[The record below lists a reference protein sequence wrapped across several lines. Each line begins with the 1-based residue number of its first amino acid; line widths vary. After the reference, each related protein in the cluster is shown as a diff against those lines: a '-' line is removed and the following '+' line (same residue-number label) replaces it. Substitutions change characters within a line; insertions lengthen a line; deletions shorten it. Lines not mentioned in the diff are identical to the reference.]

1 MAILL
6 FSSCSQSETGAPKN
20 EKREMVLPVQIGKVI
35 VKDVVDEIRTVGNIV
50 AEQRVIITAEVGGR
64 IQTLSVEEGT
74 IVKVG
79 DRIALID
86 SREYRMEVE
95 RLKAEMQSAQKEY
108 EKQLS
113 GLRPEDQEKLQ
124 AQVKADQSALNLAL
138 KEQARMTQLVKEGV
152 VSQSLLDETDDK
164 VKRAKETLRSSQAAL
179 KAGSRSR
186 EEDVVQAQSGLD
198 SLTQRLRMA
207 KLNLS
212 KTEIVAPFD
221 GVIISKR
228 IEVGA
233 YAGSGTPVVE
243 MIGSSKLKAVLE
255 MPQSY
260 RPKLKKVSQA
270 EFHVEELGLKFVLN
284 KRLRSRVRVIP
295 DANIYSGNI
304 KVQIEIPDPNP
315 ALFPG
320 LTLEAWLK
328 FDTRRKVKH
337 VPSISLV
344 IGEQGTVVY
353 VMEDG
358 KAKLVPVQ
366 AFKERDGLVEIKD
379 FTRQLGPDTKLIMR
393 GSGAVFPGA
402 QVFPTNPEPKAEAP
416 FNAAEKDDSV
426 KPAKDSDT

>member
-1 MAILL
+1 
-6 FSSCSQSETGAPKN
+6 
-20 EKREMVLPVQIGKVI
+20 MVLPVQIGQVV

-50 AEQRVIITAEVGGR
+50 AEQRVIITAEVDGR
-64 IQTLSVEEGT
+64 IKSLPFEEGKH
-74 IVKVG
+74 VQAG
-79 DRIALID
+79 DRLAVID
-86 SREYRMEVE
+86 AREYRLEVE
-95 RLKAEMQSAQKEY
+95 RLEAEMMSSQKEY
-108 EKQLS
+108 EKRLS
-113 GLRPEDQEKLQ
+113 GLRPEDQEKLK
-124 AQVKADQSALNLAL
+124 AQVKADQSALELAL
-138 KEQARMTQLVKEGV
+138 KEKSRMTKLVKEGV
-152 VSQSLLDETDDK
+152 VSQSLLDEAEDK

-179 KAGSRSR
+179 QAGSRSR
-186 EEDVVQAQSGLD
+186 DEDIQQAQSDLD
-198 SLTQRLRMA
+198 SLTQRLRLA

-270 EFHVEELGLKFVLN
+270 EFHVEELGLKFVLKN
-284 KRLRSRVRVIP
+284 QLKNRVRVIP

-304 KVQIEIPDPNP
+304 KVQVEIPDPDP

-353 VMEDG
+353 IMEDG
-358 KAKLVPVQ
+358 KAKLVPVR
-366 AFKERDGLVEIKD
+366 AFKERDGLVEIQD
-379 FTRQLGPDTKLIMR
+379 FTHQLGPNAQLIMR

-402 QVFPTNPEPKAEAP
+402 KVFPTNPEPKAEPP
-416 FNAAEKDDSV
+416 FNAADKEGSAQPQKNSE
-426 KPAKDSDT
+426 T

>member
-243 MIGSSKLKAVLE
+243 MIGSKLNT
-255 MPQSY
+255 S
-260 RPKLKKVSQA
+260 
-270 EFHVEELGLKFVLN
+270 
-284 KRLRSRVRVIP
+284 
-295 DANIYSGNI
+295 
-304 KVQIEIPDPNP
+304 
-315 ALFPG
+315 
-320 LTLEAWLK
+320 
-328 FDTRRKVKH
+328 
-337 VPSISLV
+337 
-344 IGEQGTVVY
+344 
-353 VMEDG
+353 
-358 KAKLVPVQ
+358 
-366 AFKERDGLVEIKD
+366 
-379 FTRQLGPDTKLIMR
+379 
-393 GSGAVFPGA
+393 
-402 QVFPTNPEPKAEAP
+402 
-416 FNAAEKDDSV
+416 
-426 KPAKDSDT
+426 